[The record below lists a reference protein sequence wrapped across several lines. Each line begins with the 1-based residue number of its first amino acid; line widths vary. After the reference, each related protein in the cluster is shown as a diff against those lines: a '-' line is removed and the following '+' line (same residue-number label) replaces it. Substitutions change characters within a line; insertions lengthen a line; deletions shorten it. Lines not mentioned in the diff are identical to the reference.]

1 MFWTKLGFTN
11 FYVEIFNVNR
21 GQSII
26 FDKLA
31 RDDDGVIH
39 VVTTPWHEGN
49 EKVATESEFII
60 FKRSTFDKSVTRLNF
75 LTTYSHTALV
85 VTLIRV
91 GLFEMLD
98 KVFLRSFVSI
108 FHDYGLTVGL
118 FDYTITFGDD
128 KLRSGASD
136 IIFNTGTNGWS
147 LVAEKRH
154 SLFLHGTT
162 HECTVDTVLFHE
174 WNKSGGDTENFLM
187 SGIDVSHLSRFNLN
201 WLTVHTSG
209 DPFVFKFAFGVQFYR
224 SISDHHI
231 ALDTSID
238 IDNFIGD
245 FTIFHNN
252 IWSFDE
258 AIFVNTSVGS
268 EV

>member
-11 FYVEIFNVNR
+11 FYVEIFNINR

-26 FDKLA
+26 FDELA
-31 RDDDGVIH
+31 RDHDGVIH
-39 VVTTPWHEGN
+39 VVTTPWHEGH
-49 EKVATESEFII
+49 EKVATESEFVI
-60 FKRSTFDKSVTRLNF
+60 FKRSTFDKSVTGLNF

-108 FHDYGLTVGL
+108 FDDDGLTVGL

-136 IIFNTGTNGWS
+136 IIFNTSTNSWG
-147 LVAEKRH
+147 LITEKRH
-154 SLFLHGTT
+154 RLFLHGAA

-174 WNKSGGDTENFLM
+174 WNQSGRNTENFLM
-187 SGIDVSHLSRFNLN
+187 GGIDVGNLSRFNLD
-201 WLTVHTSG
+201 WLTIDTSG
-209 DPFVFKFAFGVQFYR
+209 DPFVFKFAFGVQFY
-224 SISDHHI
+224 
-231 ALDTSID
+231 
-238 IDNFIGD
+238 
-245 FTIFHNN
+245 
-252 IWSFDE
+252 
-258 AIFVNTSVGS
+258 
-268 EV
+268 